1 MSEPIVFIS
10 HSRIKGG
17 AATAFRDMVKRMY
30 STLEES
36 LPLTVAHLAYYN
48 EEQTEVTF
56 IHVFPDAA
64 AMEAHMEGAAGRANA
79 AYEYIETLG
88 FEVYGPASEA
98 GLRGLREAATAGVP
112 LIVVPD
118 AIGGYLRLFPA

>member
-1 MSEPIVFIS
+1 MSQPIVFIS
-10 HSRIKGG
+10 HSQIKEG
-17 AATAFRDMVKRMY
+17 AVAALREMVVNMY
-30 STLEES
+30 PTLEQS
-36 LPLTVAHLAYYN
+36 LPLTVAHLAYFN

-64 AMEAHMEGAAGRANA
+64 AMEAHMEGAAARANT

-98 GLRGLREAATAGVP
+98 GLRGLLKAAAADVP

-118 AIGGYLRLFPA
+118 AIGGYLRLHSA